1 MKLMEKEK
9 LEGLLIDYIDGKLS
23 ADEKLLVEA
32 ELQKPEVQ
40 VLLAQLQQ
48 VLKAMDESE
57 ELQPKS
63 RMKQRFAVMLK
74 EEMQAQTK
82 STGGRQVFFN
92 PVLFRAAAGVVLVMA
107 GIGIGYWINK
117 NQQQQKE
124 LAELKREMEATKS
137 MMMAMLDNQQSASQ
151 RLVGVS
157 VAFKMEQADDEIVT
171 ALVKTMNEDGN
182 TNVRLAAL
190 EALGKFQRLPHV
202 RQALIDALGKQTDP
216 VVQIEL
222 IRILVDMKSKDVI
235 EELQKITTDEQALP
249 AVKDEAHAGI
259 MKLS

>member
-1 MKLMEKEK
+1 MEKEK
-9 LEGLLIDYIDGKLS
+9 LESLLIDYIDGRLGPDDK
-23 ADEKLLVEA
+23 ALVEA

-40 VLLAQLQQ
+40 LLRAQLQQ

-63 RMKQRFAVMLK
+63 RMKQQFEAMLK
-74 EEMQAQTK
+74 AEMDSQRKAAE
-82 STGGRQVFFN
+82 GGRQVFFN
-92 PVLFRAAAGVVLVMA
+92 PVVLRAAAGVVLVMV
-107 GIGIGYWINK
+107 GIGIGYWINQT
-117 NQQQQKE
+117 QQQQKE
-124 LAELKREMEATKS
+124 LAEIKREMEATKS

-157 VAFKMEQADDEIVT
+157 VAYKMEQADDEIVT

-202 RQALIDALGKQTDP
+202 RQALIEALGKQTDP

-222 IRILVDMKSKDVI
+222 IRILVDMKGKEVI
-235 EELQKITTDEQALP
+235 DELQKITTDEQALP